1 VKEKG
6 SRKKK
11 RKFKLNRINSVNA
24 NQAKI
29 EALTLFHAAVYGMRT
44 MQHKGRKAQIK
55 LGCLDLC
62 RLERIPILTAVG
74 Q

>member
-29 EALTLFHAAVYGMRT
+29 EALRVF
-44 MQHKGRKAQIK
+44 
-55 LGCLDLC
+55 
-62 RLERIPILTAVG
+62 
-74 Q
+74 